1 MSAAIEVSAAR
12 VKTRLGPV
20 WVLATGAGIR
30 EVRLGARGR
39 PSGRVLKREGMRL
52 VWKRRW
58 TDPARRLLER
68 YFNGGP
74 VALEVPLDLARG
86 TPFERRVWEAT
97 RRVPYGDTVSYGTIA
112 SWLGAPRSARAVGN
126 ALGHNPAPIL
136 IPCHRVILS
145 RRGLGGFSGGPGWK
159 RFLCDLERGQLAMP
173 LKGGSRPRRA

>member
-39 PSGRVLKREGMRL
+39 PSGRALKRDGMRL

-74 VALEVPLDLARG
+74 VALEVPLDLTRG
-86 TPFERRVWEAT
+86 TPFERRFRDIHT
-97 RRVPYGDTVSYGTIA
+97 LSQQIQ
-112 SWLGAPRSARAVGN
+112 SRSAHFEAVGQIL
-126 ALGHNPAPIL
+126 LGVPPE
-136 IPCHRVILS
+136 V
-145 RRGLGGFSGGPGWK
+145 F
-159 RFLCDLERGQLAMP
+159 F
-173 LKGGSRPRRA
+173 